1 MGPRQDVLDTL
12 KLAPPLAGLS
22 PDWMEKFVAAAR
34 LLRIR
39 AGELVAEHGSAH
51 PGMVILHEG
60 ELELSITG
68 YTGRRHVLARLSRG
82 QTFGIVAAL
91 DTQPALYTSRAC
103 EDSTV
108 VIIPREVLLEAV
120 RANGD
125 FAVDLLMDL
134 AGRARLL
141 YRHVGFQATLPPRA
155 RVAHVLLTLM
165 ALRGPLADAVDGGND
180 LRFSQTDIADMMGI
194 TRQSLGTQ
202 LQALQAMGAISLQ
215 YRGIRI
221 LDVPALQAL
230 IGR

>member
-12 KLAPPLAGLS
+12 KLARPLAGLS
-22 PDWMEKFVAAAR
+22 PEWIEKLVAAAR

-39 AGELVAEHGSAH
+39 AGELVAEHGGVH
-51 PGMVILHEG
+51 PGMVVLHEG
-60 ELELSITG
+60 QLELSITG
-68 YTGRRHVLARLSRG
+68 HTGRRHVLARLSRG

-91 DTQPALYTSRAC
+91 DAQPALYTSRAC

-108 VIIPREVLLEAV
+108 VIIPRETLLEAV

-134 AGRARLL
+134 AGRTRLL
-141 YRHVGFQATLPPRA
+141 YRFLGSQATLPPLG
-155 RVAHVLLTLM
+155 RVANVLLMLM
-165 ALRGPLADAVDGGND
+165 ALRGPLADAADGGKD
-180 LRFSQTDIADMMGI
+180 LRYSQTDIADMLGI

-202 LQALQAMGAISLQ
+202 LKALQAMGAISLQ

>member
-22 PDWMEKFVAAAR
+22 PDWMEKLVAAAR

-39 AGELVAEHGSAH
+39 AGELVVEHGCAH

-68 YTGRRHVLARLSRG
+68 HTGRRHVLARLSRG

-108 VIIPREVLLEAV
+108 VIIPRETLLEAV

-125 FAVDLLMDL
+125 FALDLLLDL
-134 AGRARLL
+134 AGRTRLL
-141 YRHVGFQATLPPRA
+141 YRFVGAQATLPPLG
-155 RVAHVLLTLM
+155 RVANVLLTLM
-165 ALRGPLADAVDGGND
+165 ALRGPLADEDGVVD
-180 LRFSQTDIADMMGI
+180 LRFSQTDIADMLGI

-202 LQALQAMGAISLQ
+202 LKALQATGAISLQ
-215 YRGIRI
+215 YRGIRV
-221 LDVPALQAL
+221 LDVPALMAL
-230 IGR
+230 VAR

>member
-12 KLAPPLAGLS
+12 KLARPLAGLS
-22 PDWMEKFVAAAR
+22 PEWIEKLVAAAR

-39 AGELVAEHGSAH
+39 AGELVAEHGGVH
-51 PGMVILHEG
+51 PGMVVLHEG
-60 ELELSITG
+60 QLELSITG
-68 YTGRRHVLARLSRG
+68 HTGRRHVLARLSRG

-108 VIIPREVLLEAV
+108 VIIPRETLLEAV

-134 AGRARLL
+134 AGRTRLL
-141 YRHVGFQATLPPRA
+141 YRFLGSQATLPPLG
-155 RVAHVLLTLM
+155 RVANVLLMLM
-165 ALRGPLADAVDGGND
+165 ALRGPLADAADGGKD
-180 LRFSQTDIADMMGI
+180 LRYSQTDIADMLGI

-202 LQALQAMGAISLQ
+202 LKALQAMGAISLQ